1 MFFDYLFRE
10 KEEYSSFLS
19 KEQSS
24 YELLKEQQ
32 EVLLEPPSLADK
44 LETMLNHL
52 NKMAF
57 DFGEEQAARQM
68 RKHAVD
74 YLKGVAYAS
83 KAKQAFVMAQTVK
96 EYEEICASLSQ
107 S

>member
-1 MFFDYLFRE
+1 
-10 KEEYSSFLS
+10 
-19 KEQSS
+19 
-24 YELLKEQQ
+24 
-32 EVLLEPPSLADK
+32 
-44 LETMLNHL
+44 
-52 NKMAF
+52 
-57 DFGEEQAARQM
+57 M

-96 EYEEICASLSQ
+96 EYEEICATLSQ